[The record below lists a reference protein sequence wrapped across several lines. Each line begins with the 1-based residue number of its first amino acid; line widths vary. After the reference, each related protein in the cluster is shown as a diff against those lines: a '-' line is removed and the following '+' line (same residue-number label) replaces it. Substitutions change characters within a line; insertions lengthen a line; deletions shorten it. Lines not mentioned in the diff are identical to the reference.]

1 MEPNKGWDID
11 YESLSKYFGSK
22 KVLTQETYQES
33 SSALMPLDGLQESEL
48 EIFQYY
54 GNMKQEE
61 SLPKNNPSQRDKEEY
76 KAKKALLSPKDNL
89 TVKIQARKRSR
100 SRNPLDKLKKRLN
113 KPSK

>member
-1 MEPNKGWDID
+1 MEPNKDWDID

-61 SLPKNNPSQRDKEEY
+61 SLPKSKSSQRDKEEY
-76 KAKKALLSPKDNL
+76 KAANVFFVPEKARWSHLQSQAKQPTIGK
-89 TVKIQARKRSR
+89 TVDDAMDAIEH
-100 SRNPLDKLKKRLN
+100 
-113 KPSK
+113 